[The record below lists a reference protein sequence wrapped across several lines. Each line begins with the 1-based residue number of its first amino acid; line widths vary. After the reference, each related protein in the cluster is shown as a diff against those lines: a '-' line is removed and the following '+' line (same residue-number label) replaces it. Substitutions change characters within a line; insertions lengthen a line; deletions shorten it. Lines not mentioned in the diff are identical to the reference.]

1 MAVHP
6 NKAGVRRHR
15 LHVLARAIA
24 AIIGGYV
31 VTGLVV
37 ACLARL
43 LPMRAAEASI
53 AATLASF
60 AIYAGIVVTV
70 FSTRSMLRVWI
81 GLGGALLLLGA
92 GLYLSILAGGRL

>member
-6 NKAGVRRHR
+6 NKEGVHRHR
-15 LHVLARAIA
+15 LHVLARAVA

-31 VTGLVV
+31 VTGLAV

-60 AIYAGIVVTV
+60 AIYASIVVTA

-81 GLGGALLLLGA
+81 GLSGALLLLGA
-92 GLYLSILAGGRL
+92 GLYLSILMGGGL

>member
-1 MAVHP
+1 VAVHP
-6 NKAGVRRHR
+6 NRAGIRRHR
-15 LHVLARAIA
+15 LHVLVRAIA

-31 VTGLVV
+31 VTALAV

-60 AIYAGIVVTV
+60 AIYASIIVTV
-70 FSTRSMLRVWI
+70 FPARSMLRVWI
-81 GLGGALLLLGA
+81 SLGLALLLLGA
-92 GLYLSILAGGRL
+92 GLYLSILTGGRL

>member
-6 NKAGVRRHR
+6 NRAGVRRHR

-31 VTGLVV
+31 VTGLAV

-43 LPMRAAEASI
+43 LPLRAVDASI

-60 AIYAGIVVTV
+60 AIYAGIVVTA
-70 FSTRSMLRVWI
+70 FSTRSMLCVWI
-81 GLGGALLLLGA
+81 GLSGALLLLGA
-92 GLYLSILAGGRL
+92 GLYLSILMGGGL